1 MYENWTEVLTF
12 TSANGS
18 ITNID
23 HINKTVSYS
32 GSGRCTGVFIKLLDE
47 NGYNIRV
54 DTDIEITGKMPQGG
68 RCPYLSTHNGGYPIF
83 LDENNSFKIRTRYN
97 GSPLYIGVID
107 GQIGGWQVS
116 LEIEDIKI
124 FKNKKED
131 SELDLAPNKMI
142 LNNVGTSVLINEV
155 INQYIS
161 CEVGSTESLQYINDT
176 PKLISF
182 NEGKLNTI
190 DIGSAKFHVVNKYGI
205 GQRYEFKVID
215 EINIK
220 PIIYRRVLPKGERTK
235 LHISVSPKYLT
246 DNVIITTDGIE
257 FENGIVYGTH
267 VGDAS
272 VVCNINYKDF
282 SDTKTIDFKIVD
294 NGENQ
299 DNIYRMKHQDL
310 QVGTTYTTKGY
321 YSYGDGGES
330 TYEIVTYDEFVE
342 GLPEDIKTVNFGIGA
357 VKTPVDEFGNHT
369 LDNGLVARLVKPNN
383 ITKVEQWGCIGD
395 GKTDN
400 AEPLIHLFG
409 QTKTGEI
416 IFGKD
421 KEYVICS
428 RGKNVAYFYP
438 EKYLTDTTKYK
449 QCTYHQYGAMMPHGI
464 GGAEGGKPMLANIK
478 DVILNGNNCTIT
490 IPKND
495 FACGTGEFGVINL
508 LGDIDGLEIKNFT
521 FKQNGLS
528 QIIYLDDNAEIKNQM
543 TRGHGIAYVG
553 GRTINNLNIH
563 HNKFYECGT
572 TIDSNDC
579 GGDFV
584 LIINPTA
591 SENVFIEDNEFYD
604 WGRWVYSVDLGGNG
618 ERFYNYKFNR
628 NKCIQTANNYLRHR
642 SDKDTYRSYR
652 GLGWIDFEARKCF
665 TDLEICDNIVDGACG
680 FAINGNG
687 KVSENVS
694 ICRNTINR
702 PDNYY
707 GEVAKRDGMTLGW
720 RGVYNY
726 MFNWYHMHGKN
737 VLFED
742 NTVNYGGIS
751 MAQCFNLT
759 IKNNHF
765 AEWGGF
771 GDYPIFGEIIIDGN
785 TAPGARSCVMNFNF
799 GGYQT
804 VYKDFGL
811 DNPYTHVLVKNHR
824 GGGFNGVQRQP
835 LSKYNRPVT
844 LDFTGDNYFNKMDL
858 NCFGYAKQVVF
869 NPQWM
874 NPNNRFAIRGAKF
887 IQPTTQKYG
896 LSYNW
901 QCYYK
906 GVVGCGFYN
915 EGETIYEENNLRYVC
930 YETGIF
936 PTQSAFLLVDEHDNY
951 YERIV
956 NANVGVNTYI
966 FTRDDYYSVS
976 TAGTTG
982 TIEEFPYG
990 EYKED
995 VLWGTAKL
1003 KWLAHVGKF
1012 REEVIENQQ

>member
-12 TSANGS
+12 TPANGN

-23 HINKTVSYS
+23 HNNKTVTYS
-32 GSGRCTGVFIKLLDE
+32 GWGRCTGVYIKLLDE
-47 NGYNIRV
+47 NGRNISV
-54 DTDIEITGKMPQGG
+54 DTDIEIIGKMPQGG
-68 RCPYLSTHNGGYPIF
+68 RNPYLKTHNGDYPIF
-83 LDENNSFKIRTRYN
+83 LDENNSFKIRTRYK
-97 GSPLYIGVID
+97 GSQLYIGIID
-107 GQIGGWQVS
+107 GQIGGWNVS

-131 SELDLAPNKMI
+131 SELDLIPSKMI
-142 LNNVGTSVLINEV
+142 LNNINTSVLVNEI

-161 CEVGSTESLQYINDT
+161 CEVGSMESLQYISDT
-176 PKLISF
+176 PQLISF
-182 NEGKLNTI
+182 NEGKLNTLA
-190 DIGSAKFHVVNKYGI
+190 IGNAKFHVVNKYGI
-205 GQRYEFKVID
+205 GKRYEFKVID

-220 PIIYRRVLPKGERTK
+220 PIIYRKVLPKGEKAT
-235 LHISVSPKYLT
+235 LHIIVSPKYLT
-246 DNVIITTDGIE
+246 DSVEITTTDGIV
-257 FENGIVYGTH
+257 FENGIVQGTL
-267 VGDAS
+267 VGDES
-272 VVCNINYKDF
+272 IVCNINYKDL
-282 SDTKTIDFKIVD
+282 SDTRTINFKIVD

-299 DNIYRMKHQDL
+299 DNIYHMKHQDL
-310 QVGTTYTTKGY
+310 QVGTTYATKGY
-321 YSYGDGGES
+321 YSDGDGGEA

-342 GLPEDIKTVNFGIGA
+342 GLPEDIKTVNFGTGA

-383 ITKVEQWGCIGD
+383 VTKVEQWGCIGD

-416 IFGKD
+416 VFGKD

-438 EKYLTDTTKYK
+438 EKYLTDVTKYK

-478 DVILNGNNCTIT
+478 DVVLNGNNCTIT

-495 FACGTGEFGVINL
+495 FACVTNEFGVINL

-521 FKQNGLS
+521 FQQNGLS
-528 QIIYLDDNAEIKNQM
+528 QITYLDDNAEVKDQM
-543 TRGHGIAYVG
+543 TRGHCIAYVG
-553 GRTINNLNIH
+553 GRTISNLNIH

-572 TIDSNDC
+572 TINSNDC

-604 WGRWVYSVDLGGNG
+604 WGRWVYSVDLGGSG

-628 NKCIQTANNYLRHR
+628 NKCIQTANNYLRYR
-642 SDKDTYRSYR
+642 ADKDTYRSYR

-665 TDLEICDNIVDGACG
+665 TNLEVCDNIVDGACG

-702 PDNYY
+702 PDKYY
-707 GEVAKRDGMTLGW
+707 GEVAEKDGVTSGW

-726 MFNWYHMHGKN
+726 TFNWYGMHGKD

-742 NTVNYGGIS
+742 NIVNYGGIG

-759 IKNNHF
+759 IKNNNF

-771 GDYPIFGEIIIDGN
+771 GSYPIFGEIILDGN
-785 TAPGARSCVMNFNF
+785 VAPGERSCVMNLNF
-799 GGYQT
+799 GGNEA

-811 DNPYTHVLVKNHR
+811 DNPYTHVLVNNHN
-824 GGGFNGVQRQP
+824 GGGFYGKQRTG
-835 LSKYNRPVT
+835 LTNAYRPVT
-844 LDFTGDNYFNKMDL
+844 LEFTGDNHFNKMDL
-858 NCFGYAKQVVF
+858 NVFGYAKQVEF

-874 NPNNRFAIRGAKF
+874 NPDINFAIRGAKF
-887 IQPTTQKYG
+887 TAPTTRKYT
-896 LSYNW
+896 LSHNW
-901 QCYYK
+901 KAYYD
-906 GVVGCGFYN
+906 GFIGCGFYN
-915 EGETIYEENNLRYVC
+915 EGEIIYEENNLRC
-930 YETGIF
+930 ICTETGIF
-936 PTQSAFLLVDEHDNY
+936 PTQPAFLLVDDHDNY
-951 YERIV
+951 YERVV
-956 NANVGVNTYI
+956 NANVRANSYI
-966 FTRDDYYSVS
+966 FTRDDYYIVYNN
-976 TAGTTG
+976 GTTG
-982 TIEEFPYG
+982 TIEEFPHHSNG
-990 EYKED
+990 EFKWGSA
-995 VLWGTAKL
+995 VLRHLG
-1003 KWLAHVGKF
+1003 HVGKF
-1012 REEVIENQQ
+1012 KKEVIENQ